1 MSQSEEAE
9 AAKLGEGELPQSRV
23 LDHLGLVAGMFEELE
38 IGDRIDE
45 QIAQDLDERE
55 VSIGQAVKAMVLNG
69 FGFVQQRLYL
79 TPEFFERVPTER
91 LIGEGVR
98 PENLNE
104 GVLGRALD
112 DLFEYGVTELFRDL
126 AAHAA
131 GKLGL
136 TSQFAHLDA
145 TSFSFEGEYGS
156 DGDSNESTGDG
167 VISIQQGY
175 SRDRRP
181 DLNQA
186 VLDMIVERKAGLPV
200 LMKPLSGNVND
211 SGSFP
216 ELIDRHVDHLQN
228 AHGFD
233 YVVADSAL
241 YSSDHV
247 EKLTESGVKFVTRV
261 PETIGEAKTR
271 IQEAEIES
279 MEPLTGDSLTEGYR
293 AEECRSEYGGVEQR
307 WLVVYSEEAEERA
320 RESAYEKVQKQHEEE
335 TKAFSKLTDRTFAC
349 REDAEQ
355 ALEEFESGLEASEFT
370 EKQVTRATCYTL
382 EESSSPGGEGNQ
394 LKETGEEWL
403 VEGALVP
410 SEERKARLL
419 KQKSLFIVA
428 TNELD
433 DQKLSAEEMLR
444 GYKGQ
449 VQVERGFRYLKD
461 PRLLAD
467 SLYLQKERR
476 IMASLMVMTLCLL
489 VYSALEWRI
498 REGLQARDLTFP
510 DQKGNPTQRPTAR
523 WVFERFLGIH
533 VLFERQ
539 KRLVLN
545 IKDRHKRVITVL
557 GERYAKLYASQP
569 P

>member
-1 MSQSEEAE
+1 M
-9 AAKLGEGELPQSRV
+9 
-23 LDHLGLVAGMFEELE
+23 E

-45 QIAQDLDERE
+45 HIAQDFDERE
-55 VSIGQAVKAMVLNG
+55 VSVGQAVKAMVLNG

-79 TPEFFERVPTER
+79 TPQFFERVPTER

-98 PENLNE
+98 PKNLNE

-126 AAHAA
+126 AAQA
-131 GKLGL
+131 GEKLGL
-136 TSQFAHLDA
+136 GSRFAHLDA
-145 TSFSFEGEYGS
+145 TSFSFHGEY
-156 DGDSNESTGDG
+156 DSGGGPKDG
-167 VISIQQGY
+167 VICIQQGY
-175 SRDRRP
+175 SRDNRP

-216 ELIDRHVDHLQN
+216 ELIDRHVEHLQN
-228 AHGFD
+228 VHGFD
-233 YVVADSAL
+233 YVVADSSL
-241 YSSDHV
+241 YSADHV
-247 EKLTESGVKFVTRV
+247 EKLTENGVKFVSRV
-261 PETIGEAKTR
+261 PETISEAKRR

-279 MEPLTGDSLTEGYR
+279 MDSLTEGYR
-293 AEECRSEYGGVEQR
+293 GEECRSEYGDTEQR

-320 RESAYEKVQKQHEEE
+320 RESVREKVQKEHEEE
-335 TKAFSKLTDRTFAC
+335 AKAFSKLTRREFAC

-355 ALEEFESGLEASEFT
+355 ALEEFEAALQASEFAR
-370 EKQVTRATCYTL
+370 KQVTRATHYAL
-382 EESSSPGGEGNQ
+382 EESSSPGGEGNR
-394 LKETGEEWL
+394 LKETGKVEWL
-403 VEGALVP
+403 IEGALVP
-410 SEERKARLL
+410 SEERKANLL

-433 DQKLSAEEMLR
+433 EEKLSAEELLR
-444 GYKGQ
+444 GCKGQ

-467 SLYLQKERR
+467 SMYLKSERR
-476 IMASLMVMTLCLL
+476 IMAALMIITLCLM
-489 VYSALEWRI
+489 VYSTLEWRI
-498 REGLQARDLTFP
+498 RDGLQAQDLTFP

-533 VLFERQ
+533 ALFEGQ

-545 IKDRHKRVITVL
+545 MKDRHIPILTVL
-557 GERYAKLYASQP
+557 GQRYGRLYASRP

>member
-1 MSQSEEAE
+1 MSQPEDAE
-9 AAKLGEGELPQSRV
+9 APKLGEGELPESKV

-45 QIAQDLDERE
+45 HIAQDFEKRE
-55 VSIGQAVKAMVLNG
+55 VSVGQAVKAMILNG

-91 LIGEGVR
+91 LIGEGVQ
-98 PENLNE
+98 PEHLNE

-112 DLFEYGVTELFRDL
+112 DLYDYGVTELFRDV

-136 TSQFAHLDA
+136 NSQFVHLDA
-145 TSFSFEGEYGS
+145 TSFSFHGDYDSEEGAE
-156 DGDSNESTGDG
+156 EG
-167 VISIQQGY
+167 VIRVQQGY
-175 SRDRRP
+175 SRDHRP
-181 DLNQA
+181 DLNQV

-200 LMKPLSGNVND
+200 LMKPLSGNVSD

-228 AHGFD
+228 VHGFD
-233 YVVADSAL
+233 YVVADSSL

-247 EKLTESGVKFVTRV
+247 EKLTENGVKFVTRV
-261 PETIGEAKTR
+261 PETISEAKRR
-271 IQEAEIES
+271 IQEADIES
-279 MEPLTGDSLTEGYR
+279 MEPIKEGYR
-293 AEECRSEYGGVEQR
+293 AEKCRSEYGDVEQR
-307 WLVVYSEEAEERA
+307 WLVVHSEEAEERA
-320 RESAYEKVQKQHEEE
+320 RGSAEEKVQKEHEEE
-335 TKAFSKLTDRTFAC
+335 AKAFSKLTERRFAC

-355 ALEEFESGLEASEFT
+355 ALEEFESSLEASEF
-370 EKQVTRATCYTL
+370 ESKQVQQAHCYTL
-382 EESSSPGGEGNQ
+382 EESSSPGGEGNR
-394 LKETGEEWL
+394 LKETGEKWHL
-403 VEGALVP
+403 KGTLVP
-410 SEERKARLL
+410 SEERKAQLL
-419 KQKSLFIVA
+419 KRKSLFIVA

-433 DQKLSAEEMLR
+433 DQALSAEEILE

-467 SLYLQKERR
+467 SLYLQSERR
-476 IMASLMVMTLCLL
+476 IMASLMIMTLCLL

-498 REGLQARDLTFP
+498 REGLQARDLAFP

-533 VLFERQ
+533 VLFEGQR
-539 KRLVLN
+539 RLVLN
-545 IKDRHKRVITVL
+545 MKERHERIITVL

>member
-1 MSQSEEAE
+1 MSQSEEVEVTEPDE
-9 AAKLGEGELPQSRV
+9 AELPESKV

-45 QIAQDLDERE
+45 HIAQDFDERE
-55 VSIGQAVKAMVLNG
+55 VSVGQAVKAMVLNG

-79 TPEFFERVPTER
+79 TPQFFERVPTER

-98 PENLNE
+98 PEHLNE

-112 DLFEYGVTELFRDL
+112 DLFEYGVTELFRDV
-126 AAHAA
+126 AARA
-131 GKLGL
+131 GEKLGL

-145 TSFSFEGEYGS
+145 TSFSFHGDYDSEDGPAEGA
-156 DGDSNESTGDG
+156 
-167 VISIQQGY
+167 IRIQQGY
-175 SRDRRP
+175 SRDHRP

-211 SGSFP
+211 SGTFP
-216 ELIDRHVDHLQN
+216 ELIDRHVEHLQN
-228 AHGFD
+228 VHGFD

-241 YSSDHV
+241 YSKDHV
-247 EKLTESGVKFVTRV
+247 RKLTEGGVKFVTRV
-261 PETIGEAKTR
+261 PKTISEAKTR

-279 MEPLTGDSLTEGYR
+279 MEPLKEGYR
-293 AEECRSEYGGVEQR
+293 GEECRSEYGGVEQR
-307 WLVVYSEEAEERA
+307 WLVVYSEKAEERA
-320 RESAYEKVQKQHEEE
+320 RESVREKAQKEHEEE
-335 TKAFSKLTDRTFAC
+335 AKAFSELTEREFAC
-349 REDAEQ
+349 REDAEK
-355 ALEEFESGLEASEFT
+355 ALQEFESDLEASEFT
-370 EKQVTRATCYTL
+370 ERQVSCATCYTL
-382 EESSSPGGEGNQ
+382 EESSSSGGEGNR

-403 VEGALVP
+403 LEGTLVP
-410 SEERKARLL
+410 SEKRIARLV
-419 KQKSLFIVA
+419 KRKSLFIVA

-433 DQKLSAEEMLR
+433 EEALSAEEMLE

-461 PRLLAD
+461 PQLLAD
-467 SLYLQKERR
+467 SLYLQSERR
-476 IMASLMVMTLCLL
+476 IMASLMIMTLCLL

-498 REGLQARDLTFP
+498 REGLQARGLAFP

-523 WVFERFLGIH
+523 WVFEGFLGIH
-533 VLFERQ
+533 VLFEG
-539 KRLVLN
+539 KRCLVLN
-545 IKDRHKRVITVL
+545 LKDRHEKIITVL

>member
-9 AAKLGEGELPQSRV
+9 ATMLGGEEPLESKV

-38 IGDRIDE
+38 ISDRIDE
-45 QIAQDLDERE
+45 HIDQDLDERE
-55 VSIGQAVKAMVLNG
+55 VSVGQAVKAMVLNG

-79 TPEFFERVPTER
+79 TPQFFERVPTER
-91 LIGEGVR
+91 LIGEGVQ
-98 PENLNE
+98 PEHLNH

-112 DLFEYGVTELFRDL
+112 DLFEYGVTELFRDV
-126 AAHAA
+126 ATHAA

-136 TSQFAHLDA
+136 ESRFAHLDA
-145 TSFSFEGEYGS
+145 TSFSFEGEYDS
-156 DGDSNESTGDG
+156 DEEPTDG
-167 VISIQQGY
+167 VIRIQQGY
-175 SRDRRP
+175 SRDHRP

-233 YVVADSAL
+233 YVVADSSL
-241 YSSDHV
+241 YSADHV
-247 EKLTESGVKFVTRV
+247 GKLTESGVKFVTRV

-279 MEPLTGDSLTEGYR
+279 MEPLKEGYR

-307 WLVVYSEEAEERA
+307 WLVVHSEEAEERA
-320 RESAYEKVQKQHEEE
+320 RESAREKVQKEHEEE
-335 TKAFSKLTDRTFAC
+335 AKAFSKLTEREFAC

-355 ALEEFESGLEASEFT
+355 ALEEFEKGLEASEFT

-382 EESSSPGGEGNQ
+382 EESSSPGGEGNR
-394 LKETGEEWL
+394 LKETGEEWF
-403 VEGALVP
+403 VEGTLVP
-410 SEERKARLL
+410 SEERIARLL
-419 KQKSLFIVA
+419 KRRSLFIVA

-433 DQKLSAEEMLR
+433 EAKLSAEEMLR

-461 PRLLAD
+461 PQLLAD
-467 SLYLQKERR
+467 SLYLQSERR
-476 IMASLMVMTLCLL
+476 IMASLMIMTLCLM

-498 REGLQARDLTFP
+498 RKGLQAQDLSFP

-533 VLFERQ
+533 VLFEGQ

-545 IKDRHKRVITVL
+545 MKDRHERVITVL
-557 GERYAKLYASQP
+557 GERYAQLYASQP